1 LTLVR
6 QNRCARAL
14 HQQHHAVVR
23 EDTGDVLGIHRR
35 TYRLV
40 PNREVFEPFEETLLR
55 SGVPIE
61 GLAYRGRTVVREYI
75 FPHVAFEPQI
85 GDVVEFKLLVVNS
98 YDATNAF
105 RAVMAGRRRLC
116 LNGVGEER
124 KAHARHTSGFS
135 SERAI
140 DGIRR
145 AMDRYF
151 ALDGEWKRWAARE
164 ITPETA
170 REVFEAM
177 PEANPRRLA
186 RLDEAWAV
194 EAQLAGQTV
203 WGLYNALTR
212 WSTHAPV
219 RAASEANRAAVVLN
233 RESLVRRALAGP
245 RSSGSPGSGVRFL
258 PACGGQI
265 HPSGHSFPG
274 GLFSGPRRDLEKRP
288 KVSCGFVPWRLRS
301 QSHPCWPERQHPCHR
316 APAFSGG
323 RPQGRGRH
331 SSTAT
336 HRGVTHPR
344 GCGAPRS

>member
-1 LTLVR
+1 MHTTTFGTETRAYFPVTLRPVFVGDEAA
-6 QNRCARAL
+6 QA
-14 HQQHHAVVR
+14 QEYHAVVR
-23 EDTGDVLGIHRR
+23 EDTGDVLGIHRG

-40 PNREVFEPFEETLLR
+40 PNREVFEPFEEAILR
-55 SGVPIE
+55 SGVPIEGLEVHE
-61 GLAYRGRTVVREYI
+61 GLAYRGRTVVHEYI
-75 FPHVAFEPQI
+75 FPHVALEPQI

-116 LNGVGEER
+116 LNGLVGEER
-124 KAHARHTSGFS
+124 KAQVYARHTSGFS

-140 DGIRR
+140 DGIQR

-164 ITPETA
+164 IPPETA

-177 PEANPRRLA
+177 PEANPRRLT

-219 RAASEANRAAVVLN
+219 RVASEANRAAVVLN
-233 RESLVRRALAGP
+233 RESLVRRALA
-245 RSSGSPGSGVRFL
+245 S
-258 PACGGQI
+258 
-265 HPSGHSFPG
+265 
-274 GLFSGPRRDLEKRP
+274 
-288 KVSCGFVPWRLRS
+288 
-301 QSHPCWPERQHPCHR
+301 
-316 APAFSGG
+316 PAFQ
-323 RPQGRGRH
+323 RLV
-331 SSTAT
+331 A
-336 HRGVTHPR
+336 
-344 GCGAPRS
+344 